1 MRLPLVL
8 VAFCAVSACAPPA
21 QVSKSSPQS
30 EVGVGFGSPALL
42 VGIAGGG
49 GSNFARDFMELTFA
63 MENGRA
69 LEVFS
74 RFEGPVTVA
83 LSGAVPPTAPK
94 DLATLIGR
102 LQREAGLDIAPANA
116 GEATITVEFARRSE
130 LRRLAPQA
138 ACFVV
143 PNVSSLA
150 EYRRLRGSDKVDW
163 ALITQRH
170 RAAIFIPA
178 DTSPQEIRD
187 CMHEELA
194 QALGPLNDLYRLP
207 DSVFNDDNFHS
218 VLTSFD
224 MEILR
229 TYYSPA
235 LASGM
240 TRAEVAGHLAGILGM
255 VPGPAAGGAAASAA
269 WTDAVE
275 EALGRQGSAATR
287 LQSAERALD
296 IAMRQGWRDGRL
308 AFSHFAVARLSAGR
322 NPARALDEF
331 GWAAAIYARLPGG
344 EVQVAHIDMQL
355 AGMALAA
362 GLPAEAMRLADRA
375 IPVVRRHE
383 NAALL
388 ATLMLIK
395 AEAMER
401 LGDPVAAAALRLDS
415 QPWAR
420 YGFGPDSV
428 VNARIRD
435 ITAVADRAANG

>member
-1 MRLPLVL
+1 MRLPFLL
-8 VAFCAVSACAPPA
+8 AAFCAVSACAPTA
-21 QVSKSSPQS
+21 QVSKSRPQT
-30 EVGVGFGSPALL
+30 EVGIGFGRPPLQLATGS
-42 VGIAGGG
+42 G
-49 GSNFARDFMELTFA
+49 GSTLARDFMDLTFA
-63 MENGRA
+63 MESGLR

-83 LSGAVPPTAPK
+83 LSGAVPPTAPR
-94 DLATLIGR
+94 DLGALIGR
-102 LQREAGLDIAPANA
+102 LQREAGLDIAPAS
-116 GEATITVEFARRSE
+116 GGTATITVEFASRAE

-138 ACFVV
+138 ACFVI

-150 EYRRLRGSDKVDW
+150 EYRRLRGSDTVDW
-163 ALITQRH
+163 ALVTRRQ

-178 DTSPQEIRD
+178 DTSPQEVRD
-187 CMHEELA
+187 CLHEELA

-207 DSVFNDDNFHS
+207 NSVFNDDNFNS
-218 VLTSFD
+218 VLTDFD
-224 MEILR
+224 MDILR
-229 TYYSPA
+229 AYNSPA

-240 TRAEVAGHLAGILGM
+240 TRAEVAARL
-255 VPGPAAGGAAASAA
+255 PALLGGAPGMGPEAGATPAA

-275 EALGRQGSAATR
+275 AALGRQGSLASR

-296 IAMRQGWRDGRL
+296 IATQQGWRDGRL
-308 AFSHFAVARLSAGR
+308 AFSHFVVARLSAGR
-322 NPARALDEF
+322 DPARALDEF
-331 GWAAAIYARLPGG
+331 GQAAAIYARLPGG
-344 EVQVAHIDMQL
+344 EIQLAHIDMQL
-355 AGMALAA
+355 AAMALAG
-362 GLPAEAMRLADRA
+362 GLANEAVRLADRA

-401 LGDPVAAAALRLDS
+401 LGDAGAAAALRLDS

-428 VNARIRD
+428 VNARMRD
-435 ITAVADRAANG
+435 IAAVADRAANG